1 MNQTYNNIISFVW
14 SKDVKKSLQF
24 YEEILGFKKAYESQ
38 GWIELSIPGLKT
50 GYIAINRWAKKEN
63 PPVNQFITL
72 GVDDLAGFKTYLE
85 GKKVEMYK
93 ETFEF
98 YEEGIKMFK
107 FYDPDGNILTAAEV
121 EM

>member
-38 GWIELSIPGLKT
+38 GWIELSIPGLTT

-72 GVDDLAGFKTYLE
+72 GVDDLEGFKAYLE

>member
-38 GWIELSIPGLKT
+38 GWIELSIPGLTT

-72 GVDDLAGFKTYLE
+72 GVDDLEGFKAYLE

-121 EM
+121 EV

>member
-1 MNQTYNNIISFVW
+1 MDQTYNNIISFVW
-14 SKDVKKSLQF
+14 SKNIKRALRF
-24 YEEILGFKKAYESQ
+24 YEEILGCKKAYESQ

-50 GYIAINRWAKKEN
+50 GYIAVNRWAKKED

-72 GVDDLAGFKTYLE
+72 GVNNLDDFKSYLLS
-85 GKKVEMYK
+85 KDVEMYK
-93 ETFEF
+93 DTFEF

-121 EM
+121 ES

>member
-38 GWIELSIPGLKT
+38 GWIELSIPGLTT

-72 GVDDLAGFKTYLE
+72 GVDDLDGFKAYLE

>member
-1 MNQTYNNIISFVW
+1 MDQTYNNIISFVW
-14 SKDVKKSLQF
+14 SKNIKRALQF
-24 YEEILGFKKAYESQ
+24 YEEILGCKKAYESQ

-50 GYIAINRWAKKEN
+50 GYIAVNRWAKKED

-72 GVDDLAGFKTYLE
+72 GVNNLDDFKSYLLS
-85 GKKVEMYK
+85 KDVEMYK
-93 ETFEF
+93 DTFEF

-121 EM
+121 EV